1 MQLPMSERVLVTGG
15 AGFVGRRVVSQLC
28 ERGHDPVVFDR
39 PGAVAGADPPE
50 EVPVVSGDVTD
61 PTEVARAVSH
71 HDVSRIVHLAAV
83 LTAGAADPRALT
95 EVNVLGTNNVLE
107 AARTFDDRVERVV
120 YASSETVYA
129 PQSAYEGDRVA
140 ESAPL
145 SPETLY
151 AGSKV
156 YAERQAAAYR
166 EGFGVDAV
174 GLRPTLV
181 YGPDAGDDAGF
192 IAELVEGAVAG
203 ESVAVEN
210 GDQVVSWLH
219 VDDAA
224 RAFVDAALA
233 DADALEQSVYNL
245 RGDLAT
251 VREAAGVVAD
261 LTNADVTVADG
272 AEEWSSQR
280 LDDAAIRRDLGFEPT
295 YDLADGLA
303 AYVDAVR

>member
-1 MQLPMSERVLVTGG
+1 MSESVLVTGG
-15 AGFVGRRVVSQLC
+15 AGFVGRRAVRRLH
-28 ERGHDPVVFDR
+28 ERGHEPVAFDR
-39 PGAVAGADPPE
+39 PDALADADLPDGASA
-50 EVPVVSGDVTD
+50 VPGDVTD
-61 PTEVARAVSH
+61 PTDVDRAVEH

-95 EVNVLGTNNVLE
+95 EVNVVGTNNVFE
-107 AARTFDDRVERVV
+107 AARTFDDAVERVV

-129 PQSAYEGDRVA
+129 PQSAYEGDRVP

-166 EGFGVDAV
+166 EGFGVDGV
-174 GLRPTLV
+174 GLRPTLI
-181 YGPDAGDDAGF
+181 YGPDAGDGDAGF
-192 IAELVEGAVAG
+192 VAELVEGAVAG
-203 ESVAVEN
+203 EPVTVEH

-233 DADALEQSVYNL
+233 DATDLDRPVYNL
-245 RGDLAT
+245 RGELAT
-251 VREAAGVVAD
+251 VREAAAVVAD
-261 LTNADVTVADG
+261 LLPDADVAVEDG

-280 LDDAAIRRDLGFEPT
+280 LDDAAIRRDLGFEPA

-303 AYVDAVR
+303 DYVDAVR